1 MHTPICEASICKV
14 TDDPPVAG
22 PSSTVTSNNGKP
34 PNNPSSSNTMPTPS
48 MPSPNNATI
57 QGNAP
62 NPGGEDPNLDDDP
75 VPSDHGSFRSNH
87 LQHSNVPEPTELL
100 AQEMSRLVDFVTKD
114 KQETLSMKVWDPD
127 PFNGSDP
134 KKLWGFL
141 LECKLNF
148 WAQPKAIQSDNAK
161 VNYAMSFL
169 KGMALNYF
177 ELFLDDPDNEPVWL
191 KDYKLFI
198 EELLINF
205 GPYNALVDAKA
216 ELDAL
221 IMKDNHCMGILSYST
236 LSGSSHYLVDIQ
248 LSTP

>member
-1 MHTPICEASICKV
+1 MCTPIHEASICKV
-14 TDDPPVAG
+14 MGDPPVAG
-22 PSSTVTSNNGKP
+22 PSSTMTSNNGEP
-34 PNNPSSSNTMPTPS
+34 PNELSSGNTTPMPSTS
-48 MPSPNNATI
+48 SPNNAVI

-62 NPGGEDPNLDDDP
+62 NPRGEDPNLDNNP
-75 VPSDHGSFRSNH
+75 ILSDHGSFRSDCSQCGNI
-87 LQHSNVPEPTELL
+87 PKPTELL
-100 AQEMSRLVDFVTKD
+100 AQVMSRLIDFVTKD
-114 KQETLSMKVWDPD
+114 KQETPSAKVWDPD
-127 PFNGSDP
+127 LFNGSNP
-134 KKLWGFL
+134 KKLRGFL

-148 WAQPKAIQSDNAK
+148 WAQPKAFQSDNAK

-221 IMKDNHCMGILSYST
+221 IMKDNHL
-236 LSGSSHYLVDIQ
+236 LQ
-248 LSTP
+248 R